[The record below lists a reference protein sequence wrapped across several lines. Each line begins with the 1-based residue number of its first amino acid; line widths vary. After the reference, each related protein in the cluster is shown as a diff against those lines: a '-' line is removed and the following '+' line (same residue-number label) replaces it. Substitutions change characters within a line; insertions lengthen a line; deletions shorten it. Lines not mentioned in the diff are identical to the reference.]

1 MNYEIHPREDVLV
14 VELRGHT
21 WGNLEDLQLK
31 AEITAA
37 LGMGRRRFIFD
48 FREVDSVTS
57 MGLGT
62 VVACWAAV
70 RQARGTMLVCGA
82 NPRVLSVF
90 EVAGV
95 HEVLPVLPD
104 RARAL
109 AELGIG
115 DTG

>member
-21 WGNLEDLQLK
+21 WGNLADLQLK

-37 LGMGRRRFIFD
+37 LGMDRRRFVFD
-48 FREVDSVTS
+48 FREVDFVTS
-57 MGLGT
+57 MGLG
-62 VVACWAAV
+62 VIVACWASI
-70 RQARGTMLVCGA
+70 RQARGTMLACGA
-82 NPRVLSVF
+82 SPRVSAVF

-95 HEVLPVLPD
+95 NEVLTIVSD

-109 AELGIG
+109 AELGVG